1 MTPDYERAEALVDSE
16 PTGQLITQT
25 NLHGYKLILMRM
37 RRLYSHLW
45 QLDIIVNR
53 TLVYMTL
60 TGALALV
67 YLGSIL
73 LVQQFFP
80 TLTQEEAQFVL
91 IGTTLAIIS
100 LFQPLKR
107 RLQKVIDRYFYRRKY
122 SASQTLEAFG
132 ATLREEVDLTQL
144 SEQLVLVV
152 KETMQPSHVSL
163 WLRHSEPTFD
173 SPRYTRHLR
182 I

>member
-16 PTGQLITQT
+16 PGGELISQT
-25 NLHGYKLILMRM
+25 NQQGYKLILMRM
-37 RRLYSHLW
+37 RRLSSQLW
-45 QLDIIVNR
+45 QLDIIANR
-53 TLVYMTL
+53 TLVYVTL
-60 TGALALV
+60 VGTLALV

-73 LVQQFFP
+73 LVRQFFP
-80 TLTQEEAQFVL
+80 AFTQEESQLVL
-91 IGTTLAIIS
+91 IGTTLVIVS
-100 LFQPLKR
+100 LFQPTKR

-122 SASQTLEAFG
+122 GASQTLEAFG

-173 SPRYTRHLR
+173 TPRYTRHLR

>member
-16 PTGQLITQT
+16 PTGELIIQT
-25 NLHGYKLILMRM
+25 NLQGYKLILMRM
-37 RRLYSHLW
+37 RRLSSHLW
-45 QLDIIVNR
+45 QLDIIANR
-53 TLVYMTL
+53 TLVYVTL
-60 TGALALV
+60 TSALALI
-67 YLGSIL
+67 YLGSVL
-73 LVQQFFP
+73 LIQQFFP
-80 TLTQEEAQFVL
+80 TLTQEEWQLVL
-91 IGTTLAIIS
+91 ISTTLAIIS
-100 LFQPLKR
+100 LFQPLRR

-122 SASQTLEAFG
+122 SASQTLEVFG

-173 SPRYTRHLR
+173 TPRYTRHLR

>member
-16 PTGQLITQT
+16 PTGELITQT
-25 NLHGYKLILMRM
+25 NLQGYKLILMRM
-37 RRLYSHLW
+37 RRLSSHLW
-45 QLDIIVNR
+45 QLDIIANR
-53 TLVYMTL
+53 TLVYVTL
-60 TGALALV
+60 TSALALI
-67 YLGSIL
+67 YLGSVL
-73 LVQQFFP
+73 LIQQFFP
-80 TLTQEEAQFVL
+80 TLTQEEWQLVL
-91 IGTTLAIIS
+91 ISTTLAIIS
-100 LFQPLKR
+100 LFQPLRR

-122 SASQTLEAFG
+122 SASQTLEVFG

-173 SPRYTRHLR
+173 TPRYTRHLR